1 MYKNRVYFYIDQ
13 YRTHEMSFYMRCV
26 FIAFGATLVAISLQL
41 FLIKN
46 YVIDG
51 GIIGICILIS
61 QIFSIK
67 IGILIILLNTPFL
80 IIGYY
85 YLGKRF
91 LLLSLYAI
99 FVLAIGTY
107 ILEPYPVLTNK
118 PILVIFL
125 GGIILGLGVGI
136 IIRFG
141 GSLDGTEV
149 MAILLSKRSFFSIGQ
164 YVMFFNF
171 FIFGSSV
178 FVFGIDE
185 AMYSLAT
192 FYIAYNTID
201 FSIKSSNY

>member
-1 MYKNRVYFYIDQ
+1 MYKNRLNFYIDQ
-13 YRTHEMSFYMRCV
+13 YRTFEMTFFMRC
-26 FIAFGATLVAISLQL
+26 FLIFFGAMLVAISLQL

-61 QIFSIK
+61 QFSSLNIGVLIF
-67 IGILIILLNTPFL
+67 LLNTPFL
-80 IIGYY
+80 IMGYY
-85 YLGKRF
+85 YLGRRF

-99 FVLAIGTY
+99 FILAIGTY
-107 ILEPYPVLTNK
+107 ILEPVPVLTNN
-118 PILVIFL
+118 PILVIFF

-149 MAILLSKRSFFSIGQ
+149 LAILLSKRSFFSIGQ

-178 FVFGIDE
+178 FVYGFDE